1 MSKPATR
8 LIQPSA
14 PTAAAFSA
22 AIRRL
27 ANPAKAKLLQSF
39 FKTGPGQYAEG
50 DRFLGIMVPQ
60 TRALVR
66 EFKRM
71 IPAEAVNLVRSKW
84 HEERLAG
91 LLLWVQAF
99 EKGDAATREQVFRLY
114 LANLKF
120 INNWDLVDLSA
131 PQIVGGS
138 LASPNDPLLLRLA
151 RSPVLWE
158 RRVAVLA
165 TFALI
170 RQGKFGPALDLCRR
184 LTQDPEDL
192 MHKACGWM
200 LREIGK
206 RDRACLTEFLLK
218 HASIMPRTMLR
229 YAIEHY
235 PEAERQ
241 KFLRTKAPAVSRD

>member
-1 MSKPATR
+1 MSKPPKDPVR
-8 LIQPSA
+8 QSA

-22 AIRRL
+22 AIHKL

-39 FKTGPGQYAEG
+39 FKTGPGEYAEG
-50 DRFLGIMVPQ
+50 DRFLGVMVPQ

-71 IPAEAVNLVRSKW
+71 TPEEGVKLVRSKW

-91 LLLWVQAF
+91 LLLWVQSF
-99 EKGDAATREQVFRLY
+99 EKGDEAARAQVFRLY
-114 LANLKF
+114 LDNLKH

-138 LASPNDPLLLRLA
+138 LTAANDPLLFKLA
-151 RSPVLWE
+151 HSPVLWE

-165 TFALI
+165 TFILI
-170 RQGKFGPALDLCRR
+170 RQGKFPPSLDLCR
-184 LTQDPEDL
+184 LLMQDPEDL

-206 RDRACLTEFLLK
+206 RDQSCLTAFLKK
-218 HASIMPRTMLR
+218 HAPKMPRTMLR

-235 PEAERQ
+235 PEPERQ
-241 KFLRTKAPAVSRD
+241 RFLKAK